1 MISNC
6 SIEKQEVEADWLGRL
21 EKVQNQGENIRNLK
35 FLTYPKYLTRVKNRT
50 YVLSDMPGLNITF
63 SLDIDENTLSIQG
76 NNQDIHEIGHPMQ
89 ERGSGNL
96 QDGTGGSY
104 QKDNC
109 TAALEISKATVTQK
123 RNGISSHLTICV
135 RSSDKYMGN

>member
-1 MISNC
+1 M
-6 SIEKQEVEADWLGRL
+6 
-21 EKVQNQGENIRNLK
+21 
-35 FLTYPKYLTRVKNRT
+35 KNRT
-50 YVLSDMPGLNITF
+50 YVLSDKPGLNVTF
-63 SLDIDENTLSIQG
+63 SLDVDEYAVSRQE
-76 NNQDIHEIGHPMQ
+76 NNQDIHEIGHPIQ

-123 RNGISSHLTICV
+123 RNGIISHLTICV
-135 RSSDKYMGN
+135 WSSDKYMEN